1 MSEFYTP
8 KIEEFH
14 VGFEY
19 EEFCNDQWYK
29 KKYQQDNFLD
39 HDFQCV
45 FKERYKT
52 RVKYLDKKDIE
63 SLGFKQVGYSFSRPL
78 FVKNGLNLILDDIK
92 REISFNNI
100 KNINFKIK
108 NKSELKKI
116 VEMLGIVV

>member
-1 MSEFYTP
+1 MSEYYTP

-19 EEFCNDQWYK
+19 EEFYSDEWYK
-29 KKYQQDNFLD
+29 KQYQQDNFLD
-39 HDFQCV
+39 HYFQCV
-45 FKERYKT
+45 FEEYKT
-52 RVKYLDKKDIE
+52 RVKFLDKEDIE

-78 FVKNGLNLILDDIK
+78 FVKNDLNLILDDIK

>member
-1 MSEFYTP
+1 MSEYYTP

-19 EEFCNDQWYK
+19 EEFCNDDWYK
-29 KKYQQDNFLD
+29 KQYKQDNFLN
-39 HDFQCV
+39 HDFECV
-45 FKERYKT
+45 FEKCYKT

-63 SLGFKQVGYSFSRPL
+63 DLGFKQVGYSFSRPL

-100 KNINFKIK
+100 KNVNFKIK